1 MKLFKIG
8 VLIVLLLISSKVV
21 GQIKKDSV
29 TEISEVTIRAL
40 SKKQRGKEIMKQVI
54 EKRNEFAQ
62 FQKKYSC
69 SIHSVT
75 SLQEDKLDSLLKV
88 ANQLKKDTIAYTKYI
103 DSILDKKNNYNT
115 NNELIR
121 MEI

>member
-1 MKLFKIG
+1 MKLFKISILF
-8 VLIVLLLISSKVV
+8 VLFLISSKIV

-62 FQKKYSC
+62 FQKNT
-69 SIHSVT
+69 VVPFT
-75 SLQEDKLDSLLKV
+75 LSLHF
-88 ANQLKKDTIAYTKYI
+88 KKI
-103 DSILDKKNNYNT
+103 N
-115 NNELIR
+115 
-121 MEI
+121 